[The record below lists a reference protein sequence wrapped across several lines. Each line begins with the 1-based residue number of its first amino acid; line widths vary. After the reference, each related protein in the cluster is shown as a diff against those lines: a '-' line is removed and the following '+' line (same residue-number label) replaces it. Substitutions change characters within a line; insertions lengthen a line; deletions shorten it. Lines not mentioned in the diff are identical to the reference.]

1 MLYFNC
7 IRLSDLFIHS
17 MRTLKLILFLILSV
31 YTLNTFSQFN
41 KEKVSFKDRVI
52 IAKGDMQF
60 APFEFINENGEPD
73 GFSVEL
79 FRAMMTRLDI
89 KYKLTLEDWGKVQKE
104 LNNKQ
109 IDLAIGMIY
118 SKERAEK
125 VKFGIPHCMI
135 SYNIVCRKNNDFAN
149 LNQLKGKSIIVQNKD
164 RAHEYLQTTGLT
176 DKIITVE
183 NIAEAI
189 QLLASGKYDAVLSFD
204 ISSFYFVRKGGYN
217 NLLVHLTDIAPER
230 YSVVVNTNN
239 EDLLYMLNA
248 AIYQMKI
255 DGEYD
260 KIYYKWF
267 GVYESPKVSKTVWYI
282 LALLGGCLILFGV
295 FIRLLKLRVNH
306 ATKALQHQNNE
317 MSKLVKE
324 LRSENEMRLK
334 VEENLIKEKEHAE
347 ESDRLKSAFLANM
360 SHEIRTPLNA
370 IVGFSSIICETESEQ
385 DRGKFLDIILKN
397 NELLL
402 QLIND
407 ILDLSRI
414 ESGILLMN
422 FDYFQLSDACNQA
435 LSSINLGEKRNEV
448 QLVYEL
454 EFDCLLYS
462 DRFRIIQVI
471 TNFLN
476 NAFKFTTSGSITL
489 RTQLVNNNTV
499 EIAVIDTGIGIDKDK
514 KDLVFERFTKLNA
527 FSQGTGLGLS
537 ICKNIIDR
545 LHGTIGVE
553 SEVGVGSK
561 FWIQLPVA
569 TKEDLQC

>member
-1 MLYFNC
+1 
-7 IRLSDLFIHS
+7 
-17 MRTLKLILFLILSV
+17 MRSLKLILFLFLSV
-31 YTLNTFSQFN
+31 YVLKAFSQLN
-41 KEKVSFKDRVI
+41 NEKVSFKDRII

-60 APFEFINENGEPD
+60 APFEFLNEKGEPD

-79 FRAMMTRLDI
+79 FRAMMARLDI
-89 KYKLTLEDWGKVQKE
+89 KYKLTLEDWGKVQQE
-104 LNNKQ
+104 LNNKK

-118 SKERAEK
+118 SKERAGK

-149 LNQLKGKSIIVQNKD
+149 LDQLKGKSIIVQNKD
-164 RAHEYLQTTGLT
+164 RAHEYLLTTGLT

-189 QLLASGKYDAVLSFD
+189 KLLASGSYDAVLSFD

-217 NLLVHLTDIAPER
+217 NLLVHLTDIPPER

-248 AIYQMKI
+248 TIYQMKI

-267 GVYESPKVSKTVWYI
+267 GVYESPKISKTVWYI
-282 LALLGGCLILFGV
+282 LILLGGCLILFGI
-295 FIRLLKLRVNH
+295 FIRLLKIRVNH
-306 ATKALQHQNNE
+306 ATKALQRQNNE

-324 LRSENEMRLK
+324 LRIENKMRLK
-334 VEENLIKEKEHAE
+334 VEENLIKEKERAE

-370 IVGFSSIICETESEQ
+370 IVGFSSIICETENEQ
-385 DRGKFLDIILKN
+385 DKGKFLDIILKN
-397 NELLL
+397 NDLLL

-407 ILDLSRI
+407 VLDLSRI
-414 ESGILLMN
+414 ESGTLMMN
-422 FDYFQLSDACNQA
+422 FDYFELSDACDQV
-435 LSSINLGEKRNEV
+435 LSSVNLGAKREEV
-448 QLVYEL
+448 QLIREID
-454 EFDCLLYS
+454 FDCLLYS
-462 DRFRIIQVI
+462 DRSRIIQVI
-471 TNFLN
+471 TNFIN
-476 NAFKFTTSGSITL
+476 NAFKFTTSGTITL
-489 RTQLVNNNTV
+489 RTQQVEENKV
-499 EIAVIDTGIGIDKDK
+499 EIAVIDTGIGIDDDK
-514 KDLVFERFTKLNA
+514 KELVFERFTKLNA

-545 LHGTIGVE
+545 LQGTIGVE
-553 SEVGVGSK
+553 SKIGVGSK
-561 FWIQLPVA
+561 FWIQLSIA
-569 TKEDLQC
+569 KKEITNK